1 MRSEP
6 EDRKVNGLRHFQP
19 QSLPHRRVH
28 TRAWGDRATPQLVVA
43 LRLFRDNGGRER
55 TPDVWTR
62 RQETS
67 AGATGG
73 RMQDTVSIAKP
84 CKRAT
89 NASFQATIR
98 TREPGL
104 TGRTSSLSKTGP
116 RGGASFYG
124 DHRLRLPDLAFRSL
138 PLSATDFKR
147 RSCFGT
153 GLGQGA
159 GSRPLSCSRSK
170 SARAHPQAAT
180 LRLAGPAP
188 WRAASAS
195 SARRSTSSRRAAREA
210 RSRLGLVLRCTRC
223 PPRQGSNGIARTLRR
238 NWHDLGSEARNDR
251 YSVLRSRGGV
261 RGEGADAQ
269 QSHRRSSLS
278 PQEPQCSSARRSRL
292 GRCPFWIVE
301 PSDPE
306 DAPRSPGAMRLPSVT
321 GDLSAL

>member
-159 GSRPLSCSRSK
+159 GSRPLSQPQQVRTSAPTSRHAS
-170 SARAHPQAAT
+170 T
-180 LRLAGPAP
+180 CWAGSV
-188 WRAASAS
+188 ASSERKLSETVDKLTTS
-195 SARRSTSSRRAAREA
+195 SARGSLTTRA
-210 RSRLGLVLRCTRC
+210 RSPVYALPAETRLER
-223 PPRQGSNGIARTLRR
+223 
-238 NWHDLGSEARNDR
+238 
-251 YSVLRSRGGV
+251 
-261 RGEGADAQ
+261 
-269 QSHRRSSLS
+269 HR
-278 PQEPQCSSARRSRL
+278 PHFA
-292 GRCPFWIVE
+292 
-301 PSDPE
+301 
-306 DAPRSPGAMRLPSVT
+306 T
-321 GDLSAL
+321 